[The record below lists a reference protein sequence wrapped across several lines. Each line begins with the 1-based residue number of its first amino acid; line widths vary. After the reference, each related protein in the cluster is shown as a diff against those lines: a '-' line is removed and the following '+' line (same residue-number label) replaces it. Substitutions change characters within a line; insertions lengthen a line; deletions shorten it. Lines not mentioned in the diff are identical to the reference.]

1 MRARGRVRW
10 PVLVA
15 VLALALVCAAACTT
29 VPACA
34 AGVRTA
40 RLMPAFFATLPV
52 DPSAWLARPVLAERL
67 PLQETPERVELHI
80 WRPPGQS
87 RGYPALVVSLG
98 VNPAPPDDPRVTRLF
113 RGLARAGLVAVL
125 VEQQA
130 LNEDR
135 LTSAAP
141 AAIVRAV
148 ERVRALPSVR
158 DGRVGLLGFSV
169 GAALVEIAA
178 ADPRI
183 RDHVTVV
190 EGFGGYAR
198 LADLV
203 QAATTGVIQYRGHT
217 EPWQPDPMTVRIVR
231 ENLIADLPDPRERDA
246 LWQALVAETTPLP
259 PSDTLSAYGRA
270 VLALLTS
277 TDPDRFHALFA
288 ALPER
293 RRQEFEA
300 LSPVH
305 VLDRIRA
312 RVFLMHDR
320 GDPLIPYVESRRSRD
335 RLSEAGNPPYYS
347 EFAIFEH
354 VDPTRGGNP
363 RILVRDG
370 LRLFLHAY
378 WVLRE
383 LE

>member
-15 VLALALVCAAACTT
+15 VLALSLVCITACTT

-40 RLMPAFFATLPV
+40 RLMPAFFAALPV
-52 DPSAWLARPVLAERL
+52 DPSAWLARQVLAEQL
-67 PLQETPERVELHI
+67 TLQEAPERVELHI
-80 WRPPGQS
+80 WRPRSGHYS
-87 RGYPALVVSLG
+87 ALVVSLG

-135 LTSAAP
+135 LTPP
-141 AAIVRAV
+141 AAEAIARAV

-158 DGRVGLLGFSV
+158 DRRVGLLGFSV

-203 QAATTGVIQYRGHT
+203 QAATTGVIRYRDHT

-231 ENLIADLPDPRERDA
+231 ENLIADLPDQRERDA
-246 LWQALVAETTPLP
+246 LWRALVDETAPLP
-259 PSDTLSAYGRA
+259 PPETLSAYGRA
-270 VLALLTS
+270 VLALLTN
-277 TDPDRFHALFA
+277 TDPDRFPALFA

-305 VLDRIRA
+305 ALDRVRA

-335 RLSEAGNPPYYS
+335 RLIEAGNPPYYS

-363 RILVRDG
+363 RILARDG

-378 WVLRE
+378 WVLRA